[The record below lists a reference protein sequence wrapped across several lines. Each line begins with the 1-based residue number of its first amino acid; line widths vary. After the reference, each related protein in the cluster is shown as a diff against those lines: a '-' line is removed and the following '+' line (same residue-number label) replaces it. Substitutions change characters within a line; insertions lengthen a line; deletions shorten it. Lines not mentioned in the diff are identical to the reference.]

1 VRDLRWSASEKA
13 IARKAFRRALDA
25 ELADLIRTTK
35 EMAAAIQTPDD
46 VWRLERY
53 LRRRGREIDAKYD
66 YRYSILLFVFRRLW
80 HEGWLQLDDLKGLHQ
95 DKLDFLQRE
104 F

>member
-1 VRDLRWSASEKA
+1 VF
-13 IARKAFRRALDA
+13 RKAFRRALDA

-53 LRRRGREIDAKYD
+53 LRRRGKEIDAKYD
-66 YRYSILLFVFRRLW
+66 YRYSMLLFVFRTLW
-80 HEGWLQLDDLKGLHQ
+80 REGWLRLDDLKGLRQ
-95 DKLDFLQRE
+95 DKLDFIQME